1 MRARNQTFKEEQIL
15 CDIYVSCVPP
25 VKKTHSYLVWCAIR
39 IEYELI
45 DIMQ

>member
-1 MRARNQTFKEEQIL
+1 MRARNQTFKEELIL

-25 VKKTHSYLVWCAIR
+25 VKKHSYLVWCAIR